1 MLLKKLNKHCLEP
14 FFTCLGGHDT
24 VRSHEL
30 RLGSN
35 NYTARFYSLVPHLE
49 TKEEPNF
56 VNTSCTKK
64 NCIDCL
70 NKGDGK

>member
-1 MLLKKLNKHCLEP
+1 MTLYGAMNYGSAPIITPLAPTPSLEP

-35 NYTARFYSLVPHLE
+35 NYTALPYSLLSVHGLG
-49 TKEEPNF
+49 
-56 VNTSCTKK
+56 
-64 NCIDCL
+64 L
-70 NKGDGK
+70 